1 MTIAFGNDHAGF
13 VLRDEVLE
21 ILKDLKIDVIDNGT
35 YSDEPVDFP
44 IISAD
49 VCRAVLDGR
58 ADRGLL
64 LCGSGIGA
72 AIAANKV
79 NGIRAGLCH
88 DTYCA
93 HQGVEHDDMNV
104 MCLGARIIGPWLA
117 SEIIR
122 AFVSAKFD
130 NTEDVVRR
138 VGMLVDMQQLVDS
151 GSRAK

>member
-138 VGMLVDMQQLVDS
+138 VGMLVEMQQLVDS